1 LEENFKIDILG
12 IFADD
17 KSLINYRPALNK
29 ITGSVLSTILL
40 SQVLYWWKKKGGK
53 EFYKFRD
60 KCNHALYNEGDS
72 WCEELG
78 FSVKEFDN
86 AIKRI
91 GFKLGKTENRIKKE
105 EAFITYYR
113 DSQGVTWYNV
123 NADYLEKRI
132 NGIYLV
138 NALSATTKEMPF
150 RQLPLNTQTNTE
162 KIVFDGT
169 YEIKEDPEIN
179 KDLSVFFSDP
189 EINKL
194 LKEHTPE
201 QIKDKLKVL
210 KNRPGIRNPKLYF
223 IKILKEDYPSKD
235 VPVINDNGNNR
246 DRPGDTNILNWVPA
260 KDPLTP
266 EARIKVNEGI
276 AIKAGEL
283 AKKLKKGIFV

>member
-1 LEENFKIDILG
+1 MIDKRAFNALKALLYKGASNSQKISLLKVKKMDNPINNTKANNTKASKQDQKEPPANNELLRKEL
-12 IFADD
+12 
-17 KSLINYRPALNK
+17 KSLN
-29 ITGSVLSTILL
+29 
-40 SQVLYWWKKKGGK
+40 
-53 EFYKFRD
+53 
-60 KCNHALYNEGDS
+60 
-72 WCEELG
+72 
-78 FSVKEFDN
+78 
-86 AIKRI
+86 
-91 GFKLGKTENRIKKE
+91 
-105 EAFITYYR
+105 
-113 DSQGVTWYNV
+113 
-123 NADYLEKRI
+123 
-132 NGIYLV
+132 
-138 NALSATTKEMPF
+138 
-150 RQLPLNTQTNTE
+150 
-162 KIVFDGT
+162 
-169 YEIKEDPEIN
+169 
-179 KDLSVFFSDP
+179 FSDP

-210 KNRPGIRNPKLYF
+210 ENRPGIRNPKLYF